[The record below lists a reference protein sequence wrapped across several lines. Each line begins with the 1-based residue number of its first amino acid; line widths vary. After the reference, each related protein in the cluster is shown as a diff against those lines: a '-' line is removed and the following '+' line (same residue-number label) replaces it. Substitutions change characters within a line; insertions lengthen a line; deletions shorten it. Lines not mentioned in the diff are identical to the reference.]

1 MVDWWPVPLFRPNKI
16 SSHARDLQMSTD
28 PNTSW
33 IIIFIVYNDYHS
45 RHHHYYRHH
54 HCCITDCL
62 SLHIDL
68 WSGWTKSHNF
78 GPKIVWLLF
87 GCLLV
92 GSSHLLLIL
101 FFFVCSVV
109 GCSVGGWFK
118 FTRET
123 LRGDFDTFSSP
134 LDPRSLFL
142 DTLDMFLFSQLHLDI
157 RYPFNLKI
165 KY

>member
-1 MVDWWPVPLFRPNKI
+1 MWLWMVDWWPVPLFRPNKI
-16 SSHARDLQMSTD
+16 SSHARNLQMSTD

-54 HCCITDCL
+54 HCCITECL

-68 WSGWTKSHNF
+68 WSGWTQNHNF

-92 GSSHLLLIL
+92 GSSHLLLVL

-109 GCSVGGWFK
+109 GCSVGGLVLK
-118 FTRET
+118 VGLNSREKPWEAT
-123 LRGDFDTFSSP
+123 LTHFLPRWI
-134 LDPRSLFL
+134 LVPRSW
-142 DTLDMFLFSQLHLDI
+142 THLTCFCSRNCI
-157 RYPFNLKI
+157 
-165 KY
+165 